1 MTAPVFAIPDPIP
14 FDSLLSLKGRCAIVT
29 GGTRGIGEAVVLRL
43 AQAGA
48 SVVVT
53 ARGQEGLTKIE
64 AKVAAQ
70 GGQAAGIQADA
81 AKITMRS
88 ALSSSQLIGLEASIF
103 SLTMPQYSRH
113 GCRLR

>member
-1 MTAPVFAIPDPIP
+1 MTAPTFAIPDPIP
-14 FDSLLSLKGRCAIVT
+14 FDQLLSLKGRCAIVT

-53 ARGQEGLTKIE
+53 ARGQEGLTRIE
-64 AKVAAQ
+64 AKVTAV

-81 AKITMRS
+81 AQMDDTQR
-88 ALSSSQLIGLEASIF
+88 
-103 SLTMPQYSRH
+103 RH
-113 GCRLR
+113 RVRGRTVRKRRHPCQ